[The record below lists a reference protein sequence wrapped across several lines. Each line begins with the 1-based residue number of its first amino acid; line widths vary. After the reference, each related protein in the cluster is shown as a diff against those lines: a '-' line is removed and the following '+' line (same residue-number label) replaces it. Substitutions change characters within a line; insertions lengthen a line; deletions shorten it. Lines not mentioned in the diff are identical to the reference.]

1 MKYAIV
7 ALVLALVL
15 GYTAVYT
22 PPPPQA
28 PDIDVTEPTD
38 DEWVKMSIQVL
49 TLIDDKAVVK
59 DLETNSLYHL
69 ALEETEK
76 YGVTMKPGAVLD
88 VYWNGIVLT
97 SYPGQF
103 GGLFDANLTE
113 ESERTTETIVRDLLV
128 HIREENPEWFEG
140 INILSVDMKDSDLD
154 EMQQEAAAHILITLP
169 FEEDLRILQNS
180 KEELIEMG
188 TIVEGEPWN
197 GVIAKITRSEG
208 NSYTVT
214 LSRGAEGDEE
224 SFLIWVV
231 WLIDKHHLTT
241 D

>member
-1 MKYAIV
+1 MKYALV
-7 ALVLALVL
+7 ALIMVLVL
-15 GYTAVYT
+15 SYAAVYT
-22 PPPPQA
+22 PPTPGEPNV
-28 PDIDVTEPTD
+28 DVTEPV
-38 DEWVKMSIQVL
+38 DEESVKMSIQVL
-49 TLIDDKAVVK
+49 ALVEDKALVK

-69 ALEETEK
+69 ALAETEK

-103 GGLFDANLTE
+103 GGLFDAKLIK

-128 HIREENPEWFEG
+128 HVRKENPEWFEG
-140 INILSVDMKDSDLD
+140 INILSVDLKDSKLD
-154 EMQQEAAAHILITLP
+154 EMQQEAATHILITLP

-180 KEELIEMG
+180 KEELMAMG
-188 TIVEGEPWN
+188 MIVENQPWN

-214 LSRGAEGDEE
+214 LSRGVDGDEE
-224 SFLIWVV
+224 SFLIYVV
-231 WLIDKHHLTT
+231 WLIDAHHLTT
-241 D
+241 E